1 MATVWHFCE
10 NIKGL
15 LSLSDYRL
23 KKMAPYFE
31 VDGVPLRTAA
41 QVRRELKK
49 MQAEGMECV
58 PSVGQRYSK
67 ALRSIRNGRN
77 CRGTVRGVWHAAD
90 GQDDH

>member
-1 MATVWHFCE
+1 MAIGWHICE

-58 PSVGQRYSK
+58 PSVGCDNYDSK
-67 ALRSIRNGRN
+67 GRCLGHPRKESANEQANNG
-77 CRGTVRGVWHAAD
+77 
-90 GQDDH
+90 